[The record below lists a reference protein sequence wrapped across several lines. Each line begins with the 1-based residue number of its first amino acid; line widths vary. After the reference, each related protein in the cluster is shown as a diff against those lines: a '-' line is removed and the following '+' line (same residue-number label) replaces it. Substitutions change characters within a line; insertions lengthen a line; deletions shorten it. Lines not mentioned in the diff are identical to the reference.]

1 VLCAVTAGK
10 RGYANGPPTAE
21 SALAKTKAWLA
32 DLLEQARVT
41 TSVTTSTTTG
51 SSSSSDSVLFSS
63 TGVAGDSI
71 YVLVSHYILTSVG
84 HVLVTSVPPF
94 NKLARNSSLCQIYIT
109 ANQCQIVNLAVA
121 LI

>member
-1 VLCAVTAGK
+1 MLQRLATCCAVTAGK

-51 SSSSSDSVLFSS
+51 SSSSSSDSVLFSS

-71 YVLVSHYILTSVG
+71 YMLVSHYILTSVG
-84 HVLVTSVPPF
+84 HVLVTGVPLL
-94 NKLARNSSLCQIYIT
+94 NKLARNSF
-109 ANQCQIVNLAVA
+109 
-121 LI
+121 